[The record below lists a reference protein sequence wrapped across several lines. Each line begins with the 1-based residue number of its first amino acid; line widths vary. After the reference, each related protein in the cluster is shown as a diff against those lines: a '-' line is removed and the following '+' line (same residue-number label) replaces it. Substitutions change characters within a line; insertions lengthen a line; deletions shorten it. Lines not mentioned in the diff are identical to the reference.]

1 MIGTSQLN
9 QAGMNL
15 CLSSATVRVSVTN
28 YYKSQWMISFPEI
41 PLGILSDKGT
51 DQYMWYLCKACYNSD
66 LPTCMFY
73 LHFSKCSKS
82 YHCFKAPIM
91 NLCDVILK
99 NIVNY

>member
-9 QAGMNL
+9 QCGMNL
-15 CLSSATVRVSVTN
+15 CLSSATVRLSVTN
-28 YYKSQWMISFPEI
+28 YCKSQWMISFPEI

-51 DQYMWYLCKACYNSD
+51 DQYMCYLCKACYNSN
-66 LPTCMFY
+66 LPTCMFTST
-73 LHFSKCSKS
+73 FQSAVKVITVSRP
-82 YHCFKAPIM
+82 PIM